1 MKKSGRPKLEPEHL
15 MRRVPYSVI
24 IKILAERMSLGQ
36 TTTTQD
42 LLKIGILLPKNKK
55 NNFDRKIEE
64 TYLCH
69 VVSRLV
75 KKGLVVRSGRFLELV
90 NMKKIVLAG
99 DVDRLIF
106 QSELLKVV
114 RSDVNVAFPEDWGS
128 SLTEPVLNGVKEQIR
143 ILNKTWARVV
153 LTEIERRVRAE
164 IIDVDVKRMN
174 QSEKALGLWMFN
186 HALEGHLLQ
195 LGWVIEER
203 DGSNIKIMM
212 NTSFLEEIGIL
223 STMQKMYSNDSLD
236 IVKNNNLRIAIAR
249 LFEEIKRREKGGVT
263 GPMKK
268 KAKLKEIGADRR
280 EEISQRVETILR
292 PLQKLNEP
300 LIIARVTLPL
310 YETNISS

>member
-1 MKKSGRPKLEPEHL
+1 
-15 MRRVPYSVI
+15 MRREPYSVI
-24 IKILAERMSLGQ
+24 IKCLAERMSLGQ
-36 TTTTQD
+36 TTTAQD

-64 TYLCH
+64 PYLSR

-75 KKGLVVRSGRFLELV
+75 KNGVLVRSGRFIELA
-90 NMKKIVLAG
+90 NRKKMELTW

-114 RSDVNVAFPEDWGS
+114 RSDVNVAFPEEWDS
-128 SLTEPVLNGVKEQIR
+128 SLTEPILNSVKEQIG

-153 LTEIERRVRAE
+153 LAEIEKRVRAE

-186 HALEGHLLQ
+186 RAMEGHLLQ
-195 LGWVIEER
+195 LGWVIA
-203 DGSNIKIMM
+203 DSCGSNIEIKM
-212 NTSFLEEIGIL
+212 NTTFLEDIGIL
-223 STMQKMYSNDSLD
+223 STMQKMYSNDSVD
-236 IVKNNNLRIAIAR
+236 IVKNNTLRIAIAR
-249 LFEEIKRREKGGVT
+249 LIKEIKRREKGGVT
-263 GPMKK
+263 GPLKR
-268 KAKLKEIGADRR
+268 KAKLKEIGTDRR
-280 EEISQRVETILR
+280 EEISQKVETILR